1 MFSSGLACGWLVAGL
16 WLACGWLVAGLQ
28 VVLALLRRSDGL
40 VG

>member
-1 MFSSGLACGWLVAGL
+1 MFIFWAGL